1 MVLFMRVSSGPK
13 TPPGVVVF
21 RIMGLADAVPRSAG
35 KPLIGRNSRPP
46 RPPTNHPSGWFGSVG
61 ELHSL
66 VRNVLN
72 GVSSTLHGTCRVAA
86 LRAFQMRDLSL
97 IRASR
102 GVPPG
107 ECRDAPGPDPWGAG
121 PIAPQ
126 DFLVSQKISA
136 ISSILDSSSSAFA
149 ASSAPFT
156 PVAPASLVAS
166 LKRVWSCGYF
176 SKCGGLK

>member
-1 MVLFMRVSSGPK
+1 MVLFVRVSSGPK

-21 RIMGLADAVPRSAG
+21 RIVGLADAVPRSAG

-61 ELHSL
+61 EVHSL
-66 VRNVLN
+66 VRNVPN

-107 ECRDAPGPDPWGAG
+107 ERRDAPGPDPWGAG
-121 PIAPQ
+121 PSLLRTSWSPCG
-126 DFLVSQKISA
+126 
-136 ISSILDSSSSAFA
+136 
-149 ASSAPFT
+149 
-156 PVAPASLVAS
+156 PAGMVIGCHQWHLWAD
-166 LKRVWSCGYF
+166 LQICDGRC
-176 SKCGGLK
+176 